1 MKKLFVAFCLI
12 MLIFLSSGKLQA
24 QCYVT
29 KANSLVFL
37 SLDNKNYLQFKTPDG
52 KGVLEIAIKAE
63 ITLDDSAI
71 SIARLQTEVQK
82 DEYAAWLY
90 QSDEKIVKIILTKNC
105 YQIRIKAIDPAGK
118 RLLSCD
124 GYWYFVLQDVALNRY
139 VAGDKV
145 NVYLSFD
152 GQLERILPLD
162 RELQS
167 L

>member
-12 MLIFLSSGKLQA
+12 IIFLGATKLQA
-24 QCYVT
+24 QGYVT

-37 SLDNKNYLQFKTPDG
+37 ALDNKNYLQFKTPDG
-52 KGVLEIAIKAE
+52 KGVLEIAGKAE
-63 ITLDDSAI
+63 ILLDDSAI
-71 SIARLQTEVQK
+71 TIARLQTELQK
-82 DEYAAWLY
+82 DEYAAWIY
-90 QSDEKIVKIILTKNC
+90 QNENKIVKIILTKNC

-124 GYWYFVLQDVALNRY
+124 GYWYLVLQDVALNRY

-145 NVYLSFD
+145 NIYLSFD
-152 GQLERILPLD
+152 GQLERISPLD